1 MCVQC
6 LIGDNVKVSWSNS
19 DGGHTG
25 FLPIE
30 WLKEFDYSMMIKH
43 RDESPPLVAVSG
55 VCVCV
60 CVCMFLSS
68 KNRNFQDH
76 IPRVSY
82 SEAMSSDEG
91 LWK

>member
-1 MCVQC
+1 MPIHCVIVC
-6 LIGDNVKVSWSNS
+6 SMLGDIVKVSWSNS

-55 VCVCV
+55 VRV
-60 CVCMFLSS
+60 FLCCIISD
-68 KNRNFQDH
+68 FQDS